1 MIPSSP
7 TLPLSEPDTVLEV
20 RDLQVQFETIDGV
33 APVLEGLSYKLH
45 AGETLAI
52 VGESGCGK
60 TIGALSLL
68 RLAPSPPARITGGAI
83 LLNGRDI
90 LTLPEEDMRGIRGN
104 DIAMIF
110 QEPMTALNPV
120 LTIGHQIV
128 EPLMLH
134 KRLSRAAAWERA
146 VEMLRLVEI
155 PEPERRVKEYPHQLS
170 GGMRQRAMIAM
181 ALACGPKVLVADEP
195 TTALDVTI
203 QAQIL
208 ALMADLKRR
217 IGTAI
222 LLITHDLA
230 VVAQT
235 ADRVVVMYAGRVV
248 EDASVFELFENPRHP
263 YTRGLLASIPKL
275 SDGNERQ
282 KLEGI
287 PGSVPPV
294 GARPPGCTFAPRCT
308 LAIDACRQSVPA
320 LDSVSPTHKVACWA
334 VMDKTSKKE
343 LERAIV

>member
-1 MIPSSP
+1 MNPSVLTP
-7 TLPLSEPDTVLEV
+7 ALPETVLEV
-20 RDLQVQFETIDGV
+20 SDLQVQFETIDGI
-33 APVLEGLSYKLH
+33 APVLDGLSYTLKS
-45 AGETLAI
+45 GETLAI

-68 RLAPSPPARITGGAI
+68 RLAPSPPARITGGSI
-83 LLNGRDI
+83 RLSGRDI
-90 LTLPEEDMRGIRGN
+90 LTLTEDEMRGIRGN

-134 KRLSRAAAWERA
+134 KRLNRSAAWERA
-146 VEMLRLVEI
+146 VELLRLVEI
-155 PEPERRVKEYPHQLS
+155 PEPERRASEYPHQLS

-181 ALACGPKVLVADEP
+181 ALACGPKILVADEP

-208 ALMADLKRR
+208 KLMADLKHRV
-217 IGTAI
+217 GTAI

-248 EDASVFELFENPRHP
+248 EDASVYELFENPRHP

-275 SDGNERQ
+275 SIDDERQ

-294 GARPPGCTFAPRCT
+294 GGRPSGCTFAPRCT
-308 LAIDACRQSVPA
+308 LARDECRQSVPV
-320 LDSVSPTHKVACWA
+320 LETVSPTHKVACWA
-334 VMDKTSKKE
+334 VIDATSKQEKE
-343 LERAIV
+343 QAIV

>member
-1 MIPSSP
+1 MNPSSL
-7 TLPLSEPDTVLEV
+7 TQPLPDTVLEV
-20 RDLQVQFETIDGV
+20 RDLQVQFETVDGI
-33 APVLEGLSYKLH
+33 APVLDGLSYTLQS
-45 AGETLAI
+45 GETLAI

-68 RLAPSPPARITGGAI
+68 RLAPSPPARITGGSI
-83 LLNGRDI
+83 RLSGRDI
-90 LTLPEEDMRGIRGN
+90 LTLTEEEMRGIRGN

-134 KRLSRAAAWERA
+134 KRLSRSAAWERA
-146 VEMLRLVEI
+146 VELLRLVEI
-155 PEPERRVKEYPHQLS
+155 PEAERRAGEYPHQLS

-208 ALMADLKRR
+208 KLMADLKHR

-248 EDASVFELFENPRHP
+248 EDASVFDLFENPRHP

-275 SDGNERQ
+275 STDDERQ
-282 KLEGI
+282 RMEGI

-308 LAIDACRQSVPA
+308 LAIDKCRQSVPPLGA
-320 LDSVSPTHKVACWA
+320 VSPTHKAACW
-334 VMDKTSKKE
+334 VMAGATSE
-343 LERAIV
+343 QEVEPAIV